1 MRSATKVK
9 RSNICAM
16 VNIRG
21 RAGALIV
28 GILLLPTLAPCLN
41 AQQGLRAGP
50 MVGHTDMR
58 SASIWFQTWDEAEV
72 RITYRDNVAGK
83 WLSTIARRTRA
94 EDGNCITFVLDSVEP
109 NRVYQYH
116 VIVNGD
122 AVALDFPTTFTS
134 RPIWKWRGNDLPTLT
149 VAFGSC
155 NYVNEV
161 GYDRQDSS
169 GRESGYGSEPEIF
182 SAIASLKPDAMI
194 WTGDNTYLREPD
206 WNSRAGMIKRYSHTR
221 ALAESRGL
229 FATTPNYA
237 TWDDH
242 DYGPNDSD
250 RGWWGKNIA
259 LDVFRLFWPNPSYG
273 VMDMPGV
280 TTSFEC
286 IDAQFFLLD
295 DRYYRSAND
304 RKVGDRTILGQHQ
317 IQWLIDAL
325 ASSTATF
332 KIIVV
337 GSQFLTDNLRKEC
350 FSRIPEERKRII
362 DLITSNKISGV
373 CFVSGDI
380 HAAELSKFDRPGT
393 YPLYE
398 VTSSALTAGSNK
410 DIAKQSNTYRVPGT
424 EFGGHNFGLL
434 RVNGKK
440 GQRVLSISIVDKDGK
455 DVWSQQF
462 PEATLR

>member
-1 MRSATKVK
+1 MGNIQKNVVWLVALVLHTLSA
-9 RSNICAM
+9 S
-16 VNIRG
+16 
-21 RAGALIV
+21 
-28 GILLLPTLAPCLN
+28 CLF
-41 AQQGLRAGP
+41 AQSGLRAGP

-58 SASIWFQTWDEAEV
+58 SASIWVQTWDEAEV
-72 RITYRDNVAGK
+72 RITYRNNVAGK
-83 WLSTIARRTRA
+83 RLSTPTRRTRA

-109 NRVYQYH
+109 NNKYEYH
-116 VIVNGD
+116 VIVNGN

-134 RPIWKWRGNDLPTLT
+134 RPIWKWRGNNLPPFTI
-149 VAFGSC
+149 AFGSC
-155 NYVNEV
+155 NYVNEA
-161 GYDRQDSS
+161 GYERQDSS
-169 GRESGYGSEPEIF
+169 GKELGYGSEPEIF
-182 SAIASLKPDAMI
+182 TTIASIKPDAMI

-206 WNSRAGMIKRYSHTR
+206 WNSRSGIIKRYSHTR
-221 ALAESRGL
+221 ALAESRAL

-250 RGWWGKNIA
+250 RGWWGKNVA

-295 DRYYRSAND
+295 ARYYRSSND
-304 RKVGDRTILGQHQ
+304 RTDGDHTILGEQQ

-350 FSRIPEERKRII
+350 FSRMPEERKRIV
-362 DLITSNKISGV
+362 DLITTNKFTGV

-380 HAAELSKFDRPGT
+380 HAAELSKLDRPGT

-410 DIAKQSNTYRVPGT
+410 DIAKQSNTYRVAGT
-424 EFGGHNFGLL
+424 EYGGHNFGLL
-434 RVNGKK
+434 RVTGKK
-440 GQRVLSISIVDKDGK
+440 GERVLTISIVNKDGQEI
-455 DVWSQQF
+455 WNRQF
-462 PEATLR
+462 PESTLR